1 VGRITR
7 YQCACACVCVYVGVG
22 VGEGAGVEA
31 SRHILMR
38 HVTQS

>member
-7 YQCACACVCVYVGVG
+7 YQCACACMCVYVGVS